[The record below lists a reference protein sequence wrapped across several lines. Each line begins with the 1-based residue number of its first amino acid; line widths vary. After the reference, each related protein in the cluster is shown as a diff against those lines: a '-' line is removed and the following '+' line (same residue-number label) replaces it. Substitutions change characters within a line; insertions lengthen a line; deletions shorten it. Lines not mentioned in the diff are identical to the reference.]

1 MAEATLSPPPS
12 LSSVPKSPPPPIQQT
27 PKGNPVFVN
36 FDDKYRCVVCKNVA
50 REAVQTRCGHRGCE
64 ECFSNLLKG
73 DPTDVKCPAGEESCC
88 VLQAKEV
95 YYMTSFSSRCKIY
108 DTVMTYQCTFQY
120 LWNFQ
125 VILKNLFTYKLKW
138 S

>member
-1 MAEATLSPPPS
+1 MAERTLSPPPS

-27 PKGNPVFVN
+27 PEGNPVFVN
-36 FDDKYRCVVCKNVA
+36 FDDKYRCVVCKGVA

-73 DPTDVKCPAGEESCC
+73 DPTDVKCPAEEESCC

-95 YYMTSFSSRCKIY
+95 WHHFLQN
-108 DTVMTYQCTFQY
+108 TVMTYQCSLKY

-125 VILKNLFTYKLKW
+125 VILKNLFTKKLKW